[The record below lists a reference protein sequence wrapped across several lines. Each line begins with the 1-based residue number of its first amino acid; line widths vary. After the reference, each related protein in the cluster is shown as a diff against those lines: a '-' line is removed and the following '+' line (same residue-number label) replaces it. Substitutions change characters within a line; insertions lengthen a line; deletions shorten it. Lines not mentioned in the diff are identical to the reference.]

1 MESYSL
7 DNELVIK
14 LGIVDDP
21 TLSYG
26 LDENNLS

>member
-14 LGIVDDP
+14 HGIVHDP

-26 LDENNLS
+26 LDNNLN